1 MPKSKV
7 GLSMK
12 QEEVLSQIEK
22 LVRIKT
28 KELEIEKLKKEIVQG
43 DDINEEFRVIVNE
56 SKKNDNKG
64 FESTENLSIAIPD
77 NMGLMKL
84 PFTILI

>member
-1 MPKSKV
+1 MLQVDSLMSVPPIPIVMPKSKV

-43 DDINEEFRVIVNE
+43 DDINEEF
-56 SKKNDNKG
+56 K
-64 FESTENLSIAIPD
+64 
-77 NMGLMKL
+77 
-84 PFTILI
+84 